1 LELSSFKM
9 GYSSIICMIM
19 GFKCLYHRQ
28 GSFDIVYGVC
38 RLICGPNAAIVIK
51 KADLVITDVEHIDTT
66 SDDGSYFLK
75 DRGVMSQ
82 VLIYFD
88 QAKKTTEPKFLN
100 HMWKDT
106 RSPSSDIRHSDDAD
120 RRRTTSHGC
129 LSYECTVRDRP
140 VSSALPTIQ

>member
-1 LELSSFKM
+1 VLVGLELSSFKM

-75 DRGVMSQ
+75 VTIFELFPNRKRFQRTGA
-82 VLIYFD
+82 LCR
-88 QAKKTTEPKFLN
+88 KF
-100 HMWKDT
+100 
-106 RSPSSDIRHSDDAD
+106 
-120 RRRTTSHGC
+120 
-129 LSYECTVRDRP
+129 
-140 VSSALPTIQ
+140 